1 MALPP
6 LMIGDRWLDGGGGDP
21 SALPANGEEIAR
33 FAAASEDV
41 DEAVAAS
48 TPFGGFKHSGLGRE
62 QGRQGMTA
70 SMEPKGI

>member
-48 TPFGGFKHSGLGRE
+48 TPFAS
-62 QGRQGMTA
+62 TA
-70 SMEPKGI
+70 GSAASRGVRA